1 MKESQKVFSQFNQE
15 LQTENHSGVLQF
27 YYEWHNILL
36 KEA

>member
-1 MKESQKVFSQFNQE
+1 MKESQKVSQFNQE